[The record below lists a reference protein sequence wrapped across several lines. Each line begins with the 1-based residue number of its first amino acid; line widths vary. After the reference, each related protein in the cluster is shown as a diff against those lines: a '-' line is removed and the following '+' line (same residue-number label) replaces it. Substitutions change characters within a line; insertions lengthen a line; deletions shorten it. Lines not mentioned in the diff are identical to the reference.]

1 MTIYIAA
8 GLQSPE
14 VVHSNF
20 FQIRSG
26 IHSGTIY
33 IKFDKAI
40 KFIFFLF
47 VFIHTCIF
55 QRLCYKAPS
64 SINIPLFRM
73 DAYFQVLSLAW
84 SRYTVIY
91 SCNLA
96 RTYVDMETCRVK
108 KKLSFFFKLSWI
120 MDGLFVYQSYS
131 LSQCFVLRP
140 IFFPSFKIVAFLMM
154 YTHQIRTNSV
164 TVTP

>member
-8 GLQSPE
+8 GLQFPE
-14 VVHSNF
+14 IVHSNF

-120 MDGLFVYQSYS
+120 MHGLFVYQSYS

-140 IFFPSFKIVAFLMM
+140 IFPPSFKIVAFL
-154 YTHQIRTNSV
+154 TLTKFERTALL
-164 TVTP
+164 

>member
-8 GLQSPE
+8 GLQFPE

-64 SINIPLFRM
+64 TINIPLFRM

-84 SRYTVIY
+84 SRFTVIY

-96 RTYVDMETCRVK
+96 RTYVDMETCRVQN
-108 KKLSFFFKLSWI
+108 KLDHAWIVCIPIILSVTVFCSSTYFFS
-120 MDGLFVYQSYS
+120 
-131 LSQCFVLRP
+131 
-140 IFFPSFKIVAFLMM
+140 PSFKIVAFLMM

>member
-1 MTIYIAA
+1 MILAHDN
-8 GLQSPE
+8 L
-14 VVHSNF
+14 HSCRFIVPGGRPFEF
-20 FQIRSG
+20 FSDQER
-26 IHSGTIY
+26 HTFRY
-33 IKFDKAI
+33 NLYKAI

-64 SINIPLFRM
+64 GINIPLFRM

-108 KKLSFFFKLSWI
+108 K
-120 MDGLFVYQSYS
+120 
-131 LSQCFVLRP
+131 
-140 IFFPSFKIVAFLMM
+140 
-154 YTHQIRTNSV
+154 N
-164 TVTP
+164 

>member
-8 GLQSPE
+8 GLQFPE

-40 KFIFFLF
+40 QFIFFLF

-84 SRYTVIY
+84 SRYKVIY

-108 KKLSFFFKLSWI
+108 KKNTKLLFLNKLDHAWI
-120 MDGLFVYQSYS
+120 V
-131 LSQCFVLRP
+131 CIP
-140 IFFPSFKIVAFLMM
+140 IIL
-154 YTHQIRTNSV
+154 SV
-164 TVTP
+164 TVFCSSTYFFFHLLKLSHS